1 MGEKGGW
8 GCGLTTYGRQP
19 TRQVWGVGTRA
30 AACALEQGFQGG
42 VAQGGIY
49 GPARVVCKC
58 ANG

>member
-1 MGEKGGW
+1 MEVRADHVRPSADAPGV
-8 GCGLTTYGRQP
+8 GCSRA
-19 TRQVWGVGTRA
+19 GTRA
-30 AACALEQGFQGG
+30 AACALEKGFQGG